1 MHAVVVADGDAPVRT
16 ALDAAWPGWADDV
29 ALVVAADGGADAC
42 PGLGLAP
49 DLVVGDG
56 DSLGPDGLDRLVR
69 AGVPVELARVDKDES
84 DLELA
89 LAAAVRRGADRITVV
104 GAFGGARVDHEL
116 ANIAL
121 LAHPLLERVSA
132 VLLDPRGRLSLVRAP
147 APDGGPVRRE
157 LPGPVGALVS
167 LLPAGPGVDGVT
179 TTGLRYPLR
188 DEPLPFGPARGL
200 SNVRTEARA
209 GVSVRRGLLLVVESP
224 ATLAT

>member
-1 MHAVVVADGDAPVRT
+1 VHAVVVADGDAPGRA

-29 ALVVAADGGADAC
+29 ALVIAADGGAEAC
-42 PGLGLAP
+42 PGLGMTP

-56 DSLGPDGLDRLVR
+56 DSLGPEGLDRLAR
-69 AGVPVELARVDKDES
+69 AGVPVELADVDKDES

-89 LAAAVRRGADRITVV
+89 LAAAVRRGADRVTIV
-104 GAFGGARVDHEL
+104 GAFGGDRVDHEL

-121 LAHPLLERVSA
+121 LAHPAIEGAAV

-147 APDGGPVRRE
+147 APDGGPVHRE

-167 LLPAGPGVDGVT
+167 LLPAGPGVEGVT
-179 TTGLRYPLR
+179 TTGLRYALR

-200 SNVRTEARA
+200 SNVRTDPRA
-209 GVSVRRGLLLVVESP
+209 AVSVRRGLLLVVESP
-224 ATLAT
+224 ATLPT